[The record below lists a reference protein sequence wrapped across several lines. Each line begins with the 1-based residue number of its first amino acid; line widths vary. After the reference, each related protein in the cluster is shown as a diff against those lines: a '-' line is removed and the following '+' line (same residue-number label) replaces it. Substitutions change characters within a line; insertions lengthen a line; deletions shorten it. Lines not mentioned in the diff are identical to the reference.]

1 MLISYASKAMLKIC
15 QARLQQYVKQE
26 LPGISWVSKR
36 QRKQRLNCQYLFDH
50 RKQENFRKK
59 KICFFFINYI
69 KAFVWITTNCGKFL
83 KRWEYETTIPVSWG
97 TCMQV
102 KRQQL
107 ELYMEQWT
115 GSKLGKEYDKAVYCH
130 PACLTSL

>member
-1 MLISYASKAMLKIC
+1 MLSCSIVLMSHARKIMLKIC

-59 KICFFFINYI
+59 KSVFSSLTIL
-69 KAFVWITTNCGKFL
+69 KLLCG
-83 KRWEYETTIPVSWG
+83 S
-97 TCMQV
+97 
-102 KRQQL
+102 QQTV
-107 ELYMEQWT
+107 EN
-115 GSKLGKEYDKAVYCH
+115 S
-130 PACLTSL
+130 